1 MCDISGVGCLR
12 LLAFTSQ
19 WCCDLSS
26 VPLSLVELSS
36 RFANYSLTF
45 LLKFLGLLWT
55 QLAEGLGVL
64 AGTQSH
70 LLPAKT
76 LGKLGR
82 IRWQLDVPLNSN
94 ILRCW
99 DWSLQLQT
107 QFVVCYS
114 NFIFIRPK
122 NETTDSLLHDCSNVM
137 IGSHP
142 EMTSQTD
149 YRSLIQISWWRHLN
163 NEIAITTKISG
174 RKWTKMDKKMQDWNA
189 LNLPGNLELKVRLKL
204 FKLTVTFMKS
214 SFALRDFENRQ
225 NKTNVNT
232 PTFPTSSIE
241 YPSTGNVS
249 RATTSLKNQQQL
261 VTTEEGRTTAR
272 LCEYYVHGKNI
283 YNSDTHLSRR

>member
-1 MCDISGVGCLR
+1 MYDISGVGCLR
-12 LLAFTSQ
+12 VLAFNGV
-19 WCCDLSS
+19 CDLLS

-122 NETTDSLLHDCSNVM
+122 NETTDSLLHDRSN
-137 IGSHP
+137 

-174 RKWTKMDKKMQDWNA
+174 PKWTKMDKKVQDWNA
-189 LNLPGNLELKVRLKL
+189 LNLPGNLEVKVGPKL

-214 SFALRDFENRQ
+214 SFAGFW
-225 NKTNVNT
+225 K
-232 PTFPTSSIE
+232 SSI
-241 YPSTGNVS
+241 
-249 RATTSLKNQQQL
+249 
-261 VTTEEGRTTAR
+261 
-272 LCEYYVHGKNI
+272 
-283 YNSDTHLSRR
+283 